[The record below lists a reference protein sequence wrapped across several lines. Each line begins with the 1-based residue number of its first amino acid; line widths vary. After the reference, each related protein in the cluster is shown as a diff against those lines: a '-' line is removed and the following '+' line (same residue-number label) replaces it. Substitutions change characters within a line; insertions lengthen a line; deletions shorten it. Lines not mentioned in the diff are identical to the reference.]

1 MELPWSN
8 GSPIQRDC
16 LCSNKSLPM
25 TVKSLSN
32 IVEVHF
38 TVKSMNSLDDYN
50 NIFFEGTWD
59 FVKAVPCL
67 QKRRV
72 RGPSGEI
79 KFESPITDEQEVKKL
94 FILYYQS
101 FAKSR
106 KNYSFLF
113 FIFRKIVKI
122 TRG

>member
-1 MELPWSN
+1 
-8 GSPIQRDC
+8 
-16 LCSNKSLPM
+16 M
-25 TVKSLSN
+25 TVKSQSN

-67 QKRRV
+67 QRRRV

-79 KFESPITDEQEVKKL
+79 KFESPIVDEEEVRKK
-94 FILYYQS
+94 
-101 FAKSR
+101 
-106 KNYSFLF
+106 
-113 FIFRKIVKI
+113 
-122 TRG
+122 